1 MRRLALSALLVALL
15 PLCAAAQKGSDSS
28 QFVHV
33 SPAIGIHYGVPMR
46 LSISAGGLF
55 DLRGKRND
63 GIIAMV
69 EPGLGGTELSVGYFL
84 RHRFGQG
91 YSLRAAGIR
100 TREKPWN
107 TSARTTYLGG
117 EAHWMLLAG
126 VGGRAGFFRRVS
138 GSAADGL
145 RDNLWTIGVSIG
157 D

>member
-1 MRRLALSALLVALL
+1 MRRLALSALLVALPSL
-15 PLCAAAQKGSDSS
+15 RAAAQSSSDSA
-28 QFVHV
+28 QFVRV
-33 SPAIGIHYGVPMR
+33 SPALGIHYGVPMK
-46 LSISAGGLF
+46 LSVSAGGLF

-63 GIIAMV
+63 GVIAML
-69 EPGLGGTELSVGYFL
+69 ESGLGGMELSAGYFL

-100 TREKPWN
+100 TFEKPWN

-138 GSAADGL
+138 GSATDGL